1 MDSGT
6 LLERPTATVTL
17 EDDEQA
23 IGPEPLGRSF
33 FPRLTSM
40 DPSTIA
46 LLLMAVGLVLIVAEV
61 FIPSGGAISVCSAV
75 TILAGVYYAW
85 TAWGSSSPLKLV
97 AYLASLSILI
107 PTGIGTALYMLPH
120 TRVGK
125 AAILSGPTPEETDA
139 FGDLERKHAAF
150 VGQFGVTV
158 TVLNPAGT
166 VRIGGERVACQSE
179 GSIIEHGVTVR
190 VVSARYNFVIVRA
203 ATGSELA
210 ALATGGTPTPSEPSL
225 SDPILSPPAL
235 ETSTLSEGDA
245 SAPSAAGNHGSAQK
259 PGEHPADI
267 DFDLS

>member
-1 MDSGT
+1 MDSVT

-17 EDDEQA
+17 EADEHA
-23 IGPEPLGRSF
+23 IGLKPFGRGL

-40 DPSTIA
+40 DASTIA

-61 FIPSGGAISVCSAV
+61 FIPSGGAVSVCSAI
-75 TILAGVYYAW
+75 TILTGVYYAW
-85 TAWGSSSPLKLV
+85 SAWGTSSPLKLV

-158 TVLNPAGT
+158 SVLNPAGT

-179 GSIIEHGVTVR
+179 GSIIDPGVTVR
-190 VVSARYNFVIVRA
+190 IVSARYNFVIVRA
-203 ATGSELA
+203 ATGPELA
-210 ALATGGTPTPSEPSL
+210 ALATGGTSISPDPAL
-225 SDPILSPPAL
+225 SSPVLSPPAL
-235 ETSTLSEGDA
+235 ETSAHSEIDA
-245 SAPSAAGNHGSAQK
+245 PAPTAAGNHRSAQK